1 MSRFENHF
9 DMRRNVDEDA
19 SNQEFEITSNG
30 PNLANCDG
38 VVKDAM
44 EDYWRSKGSNWHFQR
59 VSVLEHLVKDKE
71 STVLKRMMKQKN
83 VLPCMD

>member
-9 DMRRNVDEDA
+9 DVRRNVEEDA
-19 SNQEFEITSNG
+19 SNQEFEICSNG

-44 EDYWRSKGSNWHFQR
+44 EEYWRSKGSNWHFLR
-59 VSVLEHLVKDKE
+59 VSVLEQLTKEKE
-71 STVLKRMMKQKN
+71 STVLKRMSNKKN
-83 VLPCMD
+83 MLACMD

>member
-44 EDYWRSKGSNWHFQR
+44 EDYWRSKG
-59 VSVLEHLVKDKE
+59 
-71 STVLKRMMKQKN
+71 
-83 VLPCMD
+83 